1 MFKEDPYFHAKV
13 GYLLRNL
20 SILEQALAVSQ
31 GSADT
36 CCPPVYVGDPNSISE
51 SKCTIAPE
59 HVILLAE
66 HQEKYIMSRQT
77 EVTLS

>member
-1 MFKEDPYFHAKV
+1 MIMVLMNCSVQGRPLFSCKV
-13 GYLLRNL
+13 GYLLRHL

-31 GSADT
+31 GSANT

-51 SKCTIAPE
+51 SKCTVAPE

-66 HQEKYIMSRQT
+66 GDNIISQ
-77 EVTLS
+77 